1 MSDTKNNIDWKTYS
15 GTKLCIN
22 VNNSQVEIDGGYE
35 GLETLSL
42 IEAKNSLFCR
52 VWAKIWNSIFMEGGA
67 VEPKYKSCNNAVK
80 ILRYV
85 KSSVSLTRLFCG
97 IYAECII

>member
-42 IEAKNSLFCR
+42 IEAKNSLLQS
-52 VWAKIWNSIFMEGGA
+52 VGKDMEQYIYG
-67 VEPKYKSCNNAVK
+67 
-80 ILRYV
+80 RW
-85 KSSVSLTRLFCG
+85 SS
-97 IYAECII
+97 